1 MGMTDKQFNAY
12 IRSIQDQLQEAIELL
27 QSVEHREDD
36 LNLMKAEEKLS
47 KLDNS
52 FKQALED

>member
-12 IRSIQDQLQEAIELL
+12 VRAVQDHLQEALDFLKDVDEL
-27 QSVEHREDD
+27 ETNP
-36 LNLMKAEEKLS
+36 NLLKVQEKLL
-47 KLDNS
+47 KIDNS

>member
-12 IRSIQDQLQEAIELL
+12 VRSVQDHLQEALEFLKNVEELKT
-27 QSVEHREDD
+27 DP
-36 LNLMKAEEKLS
+36 NLVKVEEKLL
-47 KLDNS
+47 KIDNS

>member
-12 IRSIQDQLQEAIELL
+12 VRSIQDQLQEALELL
-27 QSVEHREDD
+27 KSVEHLKDD
-36 LNLMKAEEKLS
+36 PNLVKVEEKLS
-47 KLDNS
+47 RLDNS